1 MSSLPENINY
11 GNPNEHPASFQFYSN
26 EKSTSKDDIES
37 NNDKPI
43 DPKNSDLNQ
52 KIISFLNLKVTSIL
66 TFAFAI
72 AIGFGIKDFINATVM
87 NVLQPILF
95 SIVLSVDKNDYLPI
109 TASLREKNVQIDI
122 SKFMGSLLVLKLVI
136 GFTYF
141 MYVYT
146 NILSPLKFI

>member
-11 GNPNEHPASFQFYSN
+11 GNPNEHPASFQFYTN
-26 EKSTSKDDIES
+26 EKNDAKDDIES
-37 NNDKPI
+37 NNDKK
-43 DPKNSDLNQ
+43 DDKNSDLNQ
-52 KIISFLNLKVTSIL
+52 RIMNFLNFKVTSIL
-66 TFAFAI
+66 TFAFAV
-72 AIGFGIKDFINATVM
+72 AIGFGIKDFINAAVM

-95 SIVLSVDKNDYLPI
+95 SIVLALDKNDYLPI

-122 SKFMGSLLVLKLVI
+122 SKFMGSLLVLKLVV

-146 NILSPLKFI
+146 NILSPLKFV

>member
-11 GNPNEHPASFQFYSN
+11 GNPNAHPASFQFYSN
-26 EKSTSKDDIES
+26 EKTESKDDIES
-37 NNDKPI
+37 NNDKK
-43 DPKNSDLNQ
+43 DDKNSDLNQ
-52 KIISFLNLKVTSIL
+52 RIMNFLNLKATSIL
-66 TFAFAI
+66 TFAIAV
-72 AIGFGIKDFINATVM
+72 AIGFGIKDFINAAVM

-95 SIVLSVDKNDYLPI
+95 SIVLALDKNDYLPI

-122 SKFMGSLLVLKLVI
+122 SKFMGSLLVLKLVV